1 MEKDI
6 FKELKERGRGMEDA
20 YFRQQDVK
28 LIERLHQE
36 AKLEEIASAL
46 AEKLQVDNPESCAG

>member
-6 FKELKERGRGMEDA
+6 FKERGRGEEEA
-20 YFRQQDVK
+20 YFRQQDAK

-36 AKLEEIASAL
+36 AKLEAVSYTHLTLPTNRE
-46 AEKLQVDNPESCAG
+46 V

>member
-6 FKELKERGRGMEDA
+6 FKERGRGEEEA
-20 YFRQQDVK
+20 YFRQQDAE

-36 AKLEEIASAL
+36 AKLEEIARAL
-46 AEKLQVDNPESCAG
+46 AEKLQVDNPDPTFKDSD